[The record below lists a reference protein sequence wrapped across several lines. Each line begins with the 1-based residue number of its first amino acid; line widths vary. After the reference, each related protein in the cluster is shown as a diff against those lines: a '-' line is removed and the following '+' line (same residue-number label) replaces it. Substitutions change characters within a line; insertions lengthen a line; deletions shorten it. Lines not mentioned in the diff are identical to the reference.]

1 MYVLSFIHC
10 LEIRLHCFCCCFF
23 FKLSIAP
30 FMRLDHLSTAFMV
43 QSLSPT
49 PHLCFFHLS
58 SFFFPVFVLFCFCLL
73 FCCFSIT
80 KMIAKVGHV
89 ISLSRAISHAIG
101 RYRKR
106 IKLVLLTSLS
116 SLAQAFGKGP
126 LKSNFSLFVSK
137 LTNCL

>member
-1 MYVLSFIHC
+1 MFFPSFIASKFVYTVFAVVFFKTVNSSVYAARSSFNGVYGAEFESYSAP
-10 LEIRLHCFCCCFF
+10 LFLPSFF
-23 FKLSIAP
+23 F
-30 FMRLDHLSTAFMV
+30 
-43 QSLSPT
+43 
-49 PHLCFFHLS
+49 
-58 SFFFPVFVLFCFCLL
+58 FFFPVFVLFCFCLL

-126 LKSNFSLFVSK
+126 LKSNFSLFTSK